1 MIFSGGATAAHQTP
15 EKEVM
20 DSEVQDLLNEL
31 FPMKVITSSA
41 SVVFNTRCK
50 LSVVQVFH
58 LNKNYGLS
66 EY

>member
-15 EKEVM
+15 EKEVI

-41 SVVFNTRCK
+41 SVVFNTRLK
-50 LSVVQVFH
+50 LSLVQVFH
-58 LNKNYGLS
+58 LNENHELS
-66 EY
+66 V

>member
-1 MIFSGGATAAHQTP
+1 MVFSGGATAAHQTP

-41 SVVFNTRCK
+41 I
-50 LSVVQVFH
+50 
-58 LNKNYGLS
+58 
-66 EY
+66 

>member
-1 MIFSGGATAAHQTP
+1 MVFSDGATAAHHTP

-31 FPMKVITSSA
+31 FPMKVIPSSA
-41 SVVFNTRCK
+41 SVVFSTRCK